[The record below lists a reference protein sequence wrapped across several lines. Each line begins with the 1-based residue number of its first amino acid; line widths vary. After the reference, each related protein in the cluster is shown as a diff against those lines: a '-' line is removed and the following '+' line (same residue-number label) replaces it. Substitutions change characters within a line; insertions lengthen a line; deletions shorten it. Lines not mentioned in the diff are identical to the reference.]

1 MDAEN
6 LVAYS
11 IPAEQAAVIAA
22 AWNRVYPGI
31 RERLTECVKT
41 FPSHGADVSRIKDLR
56 RELGQLDRC
65 THRACTRSAPGFSPH
80 AALRLVQDAIRL
92 LPDHLVGDAHRL
104 AAVLAD
110 WALLQRTLVA
120 AERYANSRPEVDGD

>member
-1 MDAEN
+1 MNADQ
-6 LVAYS
+6 LVAEGM
-11 IPAEQAAVIAA
+11 PVEQAAVIAA

-41 FPSHGADVSRIKDLR
+41 FPAHGANVSRIKDLR

-65 THRACTRSAPGFSPH
+65 THRACTQSPPGFSPR
-80 AALRLVQDAIRL
+80 AALRLVQDSIRL

-104 AAVLAD
+104 AALLAD
-110 WALLQRTLVA
+110 RALLQRTIA
-120 AERYANSRPEVDGD
+120 EAERYANRPEVHGG